1 MKMKVAEQLAMMTVG
16 TTKRSAKPTRKK
28 VMAIETRRP
37 RKRQVDRETRRVVV
51 AKARKRASG
60 RPVNAVWVVRKAC
73 MVSLMGVFRCYRTTY
88 GYFGVLMGIV
98 SGSLKHV
105 LALLGWKDLVGGR
118 LDLVTD
124 SSRGI
129 MDLVSEVVDHVA
141 SCLEDGG
148 HSEVGEIGALGSS
161 TVVNESMDGDDG

>member
-37 RKRQVDRETRRVVV
+37 RNRQVDRETRRVVV

-60 RPVNAVWVVRKAC
+60 RPVNAVWVVRKAWK
-73 MVSLMGVFRCYRTTY
+73 VSLMGVFRCYRTTY

-98 SGSLKHV
+98 PGSLKHV
-105 LALLGWKDLVGGR
+105 LALLGWQDLVGGG

-124 SSRGI
+124 SSRGVVN
-129 MDLVSEVVDHVA
+129 LVSKVVDHVA

-148 HSEVGEIGALGSS
+148 HGEVGEIDALDSS